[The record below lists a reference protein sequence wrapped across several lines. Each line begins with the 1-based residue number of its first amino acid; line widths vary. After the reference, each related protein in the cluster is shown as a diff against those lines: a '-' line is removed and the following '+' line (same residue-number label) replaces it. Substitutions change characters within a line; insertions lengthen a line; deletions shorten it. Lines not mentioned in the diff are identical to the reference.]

1 MLTAMISNVFVW
13 QASEVS
19 PFYMYIDLSISIY
32 ISLSLSIYIH
42 T

>member
-19 PFYMYIDLSISIY
+19 PFIQSAIMAETALSTAV
-32 ISLSLSIYIH
+32 LSV
-42 T
+42 